1 MKCREVWS
9 ILETG
14 GSECN
19 LFTLNNS
26 SYVKDEECVC
36 ACEKSYEHQHLFT
49 WIIARRKRENTL
61 SFYDLSKYSVILSL
75 FYNHSTQPML
85 WEPSNTIRLI
95 RRFITALTTSSED
108 QNRTTQWFLQFRHEI
123 ELIRLKSGE
132 YGGAVPNRSASSCI
146 SAEAVLI
153 FSRVSRN
160 NAAAHW
166 HLLSLMHYCEQAFR
180 HMCSYCDH
188 IIYML

>member
-19 LFTLNNS
+19 FFTLNNS

-36 ACEKSYEHQHLFT
+36 TCEKSYEHQHLFT
-49 WIIARRKRENTL
+49 WIIARRKRENIL

-75 FYNHSTQPML
+75 FYNHSTLPML
-85 WEPSNTIRLI
+85 WELSNTIQFI
-95 RRFITALTTSSED
+95 RRFITAWRSKPYHAVVPSISAWD
-108 QNRTTQWFLQFRHEI
+108 RTNTVEI
-123 ELIRLKSGE
+123 RRVWRRCS
-132 YGGAVPNRSASSCI
+132 NRSVSSCI
-146 SAEAVLI
+146 SAKAVLI

-160 NAAAHW
+160 NATAHC